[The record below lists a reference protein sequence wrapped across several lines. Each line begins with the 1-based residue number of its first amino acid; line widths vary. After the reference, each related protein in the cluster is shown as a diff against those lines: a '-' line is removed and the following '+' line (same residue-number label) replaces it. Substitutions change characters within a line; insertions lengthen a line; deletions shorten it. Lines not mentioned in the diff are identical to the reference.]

1 MKKVSLLLLLVIVA
15 STLLMAAAP
24 LKLVRVWTI
33 NKSGHTIYM
42 KLEGISEGNFYY
54 LTIPWGDKVLP
65 DHSSYTIVQD
75 IYSRTTW
82 YGPGDYDCEGLK
94 SSGELWAVKQMK
106 LTFTPC
112 GQINYYKYWAL
123 DPVTLLPVVVNS
135 GKILWGEPTWGEK
148 VSYWEWV
155 DAYYVSG
162 NLGCWWGLTTWKYR
176 SPNRYNCYF
185 LYKY

>member
-1 MKKVSLLLLLVIVA
+1 MKKVTLLLLLVIVA

-42 KLEGISEGNFYY
+42 KLEGMVEENFYY
-54 LTIPWGDKVLP
+54 LTIPWGDTLMP

-75 IYSRTTW
+75 IYSRETW

-94 SSGELWAVKQMK
+94 SSGELWAIKQMK

-112 GQINYYKYWAL
+112 GRINEYW
-123 DPVTLLPVVVNS
+123 DT
-135 GKILWGEPTWGEK
+135 GKILYGEPSWGEK

-155 DAYYVSG
+155 DAYGVVG
-162 NLGCWWGLTTWKYR
+162 GLGCWWVVGTVKYR